1 MFLRYKEFELLV
13 QVLQPQQRAN
23 PLVEWVF
30 IDDQNVIPLIPL
42 NVGWRVTS

>member
-1 MFLRYKEFELLV
+1 VGLVDKEFEFIV

-30 IDDQNVIPLIPL
+30 VDDQNDIPL
-42 NVGWRVTS
+42 NRGWQETP